1 MAMTLPPS
9 ARPCP
14 SGRAR
19 PRRRGAALL
28 AALALAGAPLAAQQT
43 EDGAA
48 APGGGIDIEAPV
60 AGGGGDGE
68 AGGTRSYVLEESQD
82 WRIVCVETSLEHDPC
97 VLNQILT
104 DEGGNP
110 TATVEIINLPNQE
123 AEAGVTITT
132 PLETLM
138 SRQITMSVDGSAPR
152 QIGFTYCLEDGC
164 RAQVGFSSQE
174 IAAFRR
180 GSEAVMRI
188 FPLVAPDQPV
198 DLRVSLLGFTAGFAR
213 IEELNALNAE
223 AAAAARA
230 AQE

>member
-1 MAMTLPPS
+1 MTPIPT
-9 ARPCP
+9 ARIQPT
-14 SGRAR
+14 RAA
-19 PRRRGAALL
+19 AALL
-28 AALALAGAPLAAQQT
+28 AALALAAPIAAPLGAQEAGT
-43 EDGAA
+43 GGA
-48 APGGGIDIEAPV
+48 APGGGIDVEAPV
-60 AGGGGDGE
+60 GEGGDG
-68 AGGTRSYVLEESQD
+68 GGTQSYVREESQD

-110 TATVEIINLPNQE
+110 TATVEIINLPGQE

-132 PLETLM
+132 PLETLL
-138 SRQITMSVDGSAPR
+138 SRQITMSVDDSAPR
-152 QIGFTYCLEDGC
+152 QIGFTYCLQDGC

-174 IAAFRR
+174 INAFRR
-180 GSEAVMRI
+180 GNEAVMRI

>member
-1 MAMTLPPS
+1 MTLL
-9 ARPCP
+9 RT
-14 SGRAR
+14 AR
-19 PRRRGAALL
+19 PRPSGLSTPRRPGAARL
-28 AALALAGAPLAAQQT
+28 AALALVLAGAPLAAQ
-43 EDGAA
+43 EAGDAA
-48 APGGGIDIEAPV
+48 EAPGGGIDVEAPV
-60 AGGGGDGE
+60 ADGGD
-68 AGGTRSYVLEESQD
+68 AGDGTQSYILEESQD
-82 WRIVCVETSLEHDPC
+82 WRIVCVQTSLEHDPC
-97 VLNQILT
+97 VLNQVLT

-132 PLETLM
+132 PLQTLL
-138 SRQITMSVDGSAPR
+138 SRQITMSVDGSGPR
-152 QIGFTYCLEDGC
+152 QIAFTYCLEDGC
-164 RAQVGFSSQE
+164 RAQVGFSTQE
-174 IAAFRR
+174 INAFRR
-180 GSEAVMRI
+180 GNEAVLRI